1 MRITHIFETL
11 VIEAAIHLVAALTF
25 VSGLVV
31 ARLMGQTRPRPTL
44 AHP

>member
-1 MRITHIFETL
+1 MRITHIFETH
-11 VIEAAIHLVAALTF
+11 VIEAIHLVAALTF